1 MIRGGRT
8 PRCRFA
14 PISCCNFIT
23 SRATRRLD
31 RVDPDLSRI
40 GVIDNLSDCLFHG
53 GLLFFR
59 VESLA
64 FGVSGAFGE
73 VDLGNA
79 YGANERLPVDA
90 FYESVEF
97 LYRLLKM
104 LAGC

>member
-1 MIRGGRT
+1 M
-8 PRCRFA
+8 
-14 PISCCNFIT
+14 
-23 SRATRRLD
+23 
-31 RVDPDLSRI
+31 
-40 GVIDNLSDCLFHG
+40 
-53 GLLFFR
+53 FFR

-64 FGVSGAFGE
+64 FGVSGGFGE
-73 VDLGNA
+73 LDLGNA